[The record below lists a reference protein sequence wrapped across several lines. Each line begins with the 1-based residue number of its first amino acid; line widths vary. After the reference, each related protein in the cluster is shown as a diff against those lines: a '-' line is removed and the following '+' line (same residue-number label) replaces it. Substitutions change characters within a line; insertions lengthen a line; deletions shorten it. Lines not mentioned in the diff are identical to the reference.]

1 MRHRGGGGKAPL
13 YWGKPL
19 SVILSDSIIW
29 WQCMEKRWQCMKET
43 TPCLSRMRSSGG
55 ASGHRKWGIC

>member
-1 MRHRGGGGKAPL
+1 MRHRGGGGGRHR

-29 WQCMEKRWQCMKET
+29 WQCMEKRWQCIKET